1 MFAQELSFH
10 KLTADVSSDKLWKVW
25 WGGPLDLVFINWRLC
40 RHCLQNE
47 WPLGLSVAVLKVPAH
62 LLGTPS
68 WKHHWFGL
76 FCKKK
81 NTGNPEWQVPSRFV
95 DAQSWHI
102 FICFSAQVP
111 GPEVIGK
118 KLVLHTNSNTNLEKI

>member
-1 MFAQELSFH
+1 MAFRALS
-10 KLTADVSSDKLWKVW
+10 SSTESSCSPVGNPQLET
-25 WGGPLDLVFINWRLC
+25 PLIWSF
-40 RHCLQNE
+40 LQ
-47 WPLGLSVAVLKVPAH
+47 
-62 LLGTPS
+62 
-68 WKHHWFGL
+68 
-76 FCKKK
+76 KK